1 MAKFTAIVPGTIDRF
16 WKFLD
21 RNTASL
27 GTTATLED
35 VVTGSADGIKY
46 KVCTYERYA
55 VMGENRVSLNV
66 VMLEYSEGVR
76 IVATAS
82 GGSTGAFLKINHWS
96 EDNFLSVFE
105 DLVKAY
111 NMKAKR

>member
-1 MAKFTAIVPGTIDRF
+1 MAKFTAVVPGTIDSF
-16 WKFLD
+16 WKYLD
-21 RNTASL
+21 RNTVKL

-35 VVTGSADGIKY
+35 QVSGSADGVKY

-55 VMGENRVSLNV
+55 VMGENRVSLSV
-66 VMLEYSEGVR
+66 FMIEYSEGVR

-82 GGSTGAFLKINHWS
+82 GGSKGAFLKINHWS